1 VTLCQLI
8 INLGF
13 STKSEA
19 FIESSVFLVA
29 LDKLTYVSSISSLL
43 NCHTPSQNRTFPV
56 LLEELATPFPQF
68 TSKGWKDTLAND
80 LLRDA
85 HSKYDNIINTVSHV
99 CRDLEQRCATV
110 ETPLRKAQAEIDVLN
125 TQIEDITREKMELEG
140 TCSMMGREMDEMRR
154 QNESLIHELRCVRGE
169 VEGLQRDSAVVREER
184 DNAAKSFE
192 NEREAWVERE
202 EELAMTNRALDD
214 ELKETQEVI
223 GKLKD
228 EASLFSCV

>member
-1 VTLCQLI
+1 
-8 INLGF
+8 
-13 STKSEA
+13 
-19 FIESSVFLVA
+19 
-29 LDKLTYVSSISSLL
+29 
-43 NCHTPSQNRTFPV
+43 
-56 LLEELATPFPQF
+56 
-68 TSKGWKDTLAND
+68 
-80 LLRDA
+80 
-85 HSKYDNIINTVSHV
+85 
-99 CRDLEQRCATV
+99 
-110 ETPLRKAQAEIDVLN
+110 
-125 TQIEDITREKMELEG
+125 
-140 TCSMMGREMDEMRR
+140 MMGREMDEMRR

-184 DNAAKSFE
+184 DKAAKSFE